1 MHTRRRVDFLC
12 TCQQRLLIVRS
23 LGENTMSTPPG
34 KRRRKICNEPR
45 GCVPG
50 RKKGGGYRPNI
61 SLSGVRVHAH
71 RHTHTATAKLEKNP
85 SASRKKHVTVRCAKH
100 EIEKVKRLKKKN
112 RSEKDGQVGAVRDSD
127 AATARSIPPSSGG
140 YQCTTQ
146 SRFTNPQRARWRL
159 RKSGVTNKNN
169 TRLFSFRRTD
179 AIRACA
185 TGTLCLAAA
194 AAIVISQTTT
204 NPAQKL

>member
-1 MHTRRRVDFLC
+1 MHTRRRVDLLC
-12 TCQQRLLIVRS
+12 TCQQRLFIVRS

-34 KRRRKICNEPR
+34 KRRRKICNDARLCPR
-45 GCVPG
+45 T
-50 RKKGGGYRPNI
+50 KKRRWI
-61 SLSGVRVHAH
+61 STKHLLEWRARTCTQTHAH
-71 RHTHTATAKLEKNP
+71 GHGEAREEP
-85 SASRKKHVTVRCAKH
+85 QRESKKTRNC
-100 EIEKVKRLKKKN
+100 EKVKRLKKKK

-127 AATARSIPPSSGG
+127 AGTTRSIPPSSGG

-146 SRFTNPQRARWRL
+146 SRYTNPQRARWRL